1 MCPDHKI
8 SLEGQSSNQIC
19 DKILDL
25 DSETRFMILAPM
37 IKDQKG

>member
-19 DKILDL
+19 DKILEL
-25 DSETRFMILAPM
+25 DTQIYDSCAD
-37 IKDQKG
+37 DQRSKR